1 MKIRSINIRNIK
13 HRKNRAAAF
22 LFIAIFIGL
31 IGSLVA
37 FFLINKD
44 SKEEEKLYSGY
55 ISFNNETLALDEFEF
70 ITFEDKE
77 RMKELNLTDE
87 YMPNGYYIYNESEE
101 LSYFEINNETEFTF
115 FDLGNLFVKEGDD
128 KKYTTTDKEE
138 FRQFLY
144 GSDDVPR
151 RTPFWIK
158 VRGNT
163 VLSVTEQFVP

>member
-1 MKIRSINIRNIK
+1 MR
-13 HRKNRAAAF
+13 
-22 LFIAIFIGL
+22 L
-31 IGSLVA
+31 IMRLSL
-37 FFLINKD
+37 L
-44 SKEEEKLYSGY
+44 
-55 ISFNNETLALDEFEF
+55 
-70 ITFEDKE
+70 
-77 RMKELNLTDE
+77 
-87 YMPNGYYIYNESEE
+87 
-101 LSYFEINNETEFTF
+101 F

>member
-1 MKIRSINIRNIK
+1 MKTRFINILNMK
-13 HRKNRAAAF
+13 HRKNRATIF

-31 IGSLVA
+31 LGSLAA
-37 FFLINKD
+37 FFLSNNDLK
-44 SKEEEKLYSGY
+44 KEEKLYIGY
-55 ISFNNETLALDEFEF
+55 ISINNKTLALDEFEF

-101 LSYFEINNETEFTF
+101 LTYFKLNNKTEFTF
-115 FDLGNLFVKEGDD
+115 FDLGNLFVKEVED
-128 KKYTTTDKEE
+128 KKYTTSDKEE

-144 GSDDVPR
+144 GNNDVAR
-151 RTPFWIK
+151 VTPFWVK